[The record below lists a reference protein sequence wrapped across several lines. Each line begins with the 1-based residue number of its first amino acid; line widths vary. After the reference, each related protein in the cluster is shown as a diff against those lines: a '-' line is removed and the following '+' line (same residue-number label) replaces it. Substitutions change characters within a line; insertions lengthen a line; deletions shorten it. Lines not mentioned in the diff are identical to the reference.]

1 MSEQVILEQHRELEI
16 AAEAPGTTTADI
28 ARSLNREDQRGADSL
43 EALFPQDE
51 AGKFRTRWDQIQT
64 DFVDDPRGSVQK
76 ADRLVADTIKRLAE
90 VFADQRTRLEHEWDK
105 GDSVSTEDL
114 RQALRRYRSFF
125 DRLLSAGADS
135 RPER

>member
-1 MSEQVILEQHRELEI
+1 
-16 AAEAPGTTTADI
+16 
-28 ARSLNREDQRGADSL
+28 
-43 EALFPQDE
+43 LFPQDE

-76 ADRLVADTIKRLAE
+76 ADRLVADTVKRLAE

-114 RQALRRYRSFF
+114 RQALRRYEASSTDCFLLVRIRVRS
-125 DRLLSAGADS
+125 ADS
-135 RPER
+135 AA